1 VVSGTRFH
9 LCPDLARAHA
19 HILKNPAL
27 KPMARNE
34 PLSSDDDGMPVSRA
48 FKFFMNI
55 QLALVLFLA
64 LCWLYDR
71 VWSGPSGTS
80 LK

>member
-1 VVSGTRFH
+1 M
-9 LCPDLARAHA
+9 CPDLARTHA
-19 HILKNPAL
+19 HILKLSAPES
-27 KPMARNE
+27 MARNQ
-34 PLSSDDDGMPVSRA
+34 PLSADDDGMPVSRA

-55 QLALVLFLA
+55 QLALIMFLA
-64 LCWLYDR
+64 FRWLYDH